1 MITPLESWALFA
13 LVLFQTLVYAG
24 SWFHFQPKLADERK
38 ALLNWTAFMILT
50 SAALMLSLL
59 RDDGRTWL
67 PVVGTNL
74 ISLLAFIAMKRGFEH
89 FILRRP
95 NDAEHLWVAG
105 LASALILY
113 AGPAPEMDFLRK
125 SVSYASAIW
134 LTARSMQI
142 MYLPLTREFGLRIAV
157 TALVP
162 GTLLVLYFLI
172 LLIFFGGLQ
181 GQTPRLGGSLIV
193 PLLLSYMLISGL
205 MNYTVN
211 HLLSRRLLA
220 QLDAKARRDHLTGLF
235 NQMAFEEITL
245 HEWNRH
251 QRTGTRFAYL
261 ALDIDHFKSVNDT
274 YGHHSGDIV
283 LAETAARI
291 AGAVRRIDVAARVGG
306 EEFSVLLPDTGIDD
320 ALVVAERIRLAMH
333 SAPIMLGD
341 TPLAIT
347 ISGGIALANDEDK
360 SISDTAARAD
370 TALYAAKH
378 EGRNRI
384 CHFAN

>member
-1 MITPLESWALFA
+1 
-13 LVLFQTLVYAG
+13 
-24 SWFHFQPKLADERK
+24 
-38 ALLNWTAFMILT
+38 
-50 SAALMLSLL
+50 
-59 RDDGRTWL
+59 
-67 PVVGTNL
+67 
-74 ISLLAFIAMKRGFEH
+74 
-89 FILRRP
+89 
-95 NDAEHLWVAG
+95 
-105 LASALILY
+105 
-113 AGPAPEMDFLRK
+113 
-125 SVSYASAIW
+125 
-134 LTARSMQI
+134 
-142 MYLPLTREFGLRIAV
+142 
-157 TALVP
+157 
-162 GTLLVLYFLI
+162 
-172 LLIFFGGLQ
+172 
-181 GQTPRLGGSLIV
+181 
-193 PLLLSYMLISGL
+193 MLISGL

-235 NQMAFEEITL
+235 NRMAFEEITL

-251 QRTGTRFAYL
+251 QRTGAGFAYL